1 MSEHAPRGTDDF
13 RPESAIRPDSG
24 PLPEETWRTRS
35 AVSTGACERCGAPFE
50 ATRKGRRF
58 CSEACRSAA
67 EKARWLARKRA
78 AARGP
83 VPVMVCLDCGSTR
96 CTILDARGEL
106 ESGSPSVEPTEGPP
120 LGGAS

>member
-1 MSEHAPRGTDDF
+1 MSEHAPQGYRGF
-13 RPESAIRPDSG
+13 SAQRQETPLSG
-24 PLPEETWRTRS
+24 PLPGSTW
-35 AVSTGACERCGAPFE
+35 APLCERCGAPFE

-83 VPVMVCLDCGSTR
+83 APVMVCLDCGSTR
-96 CTILDARGEL
+96 CAPLDE
-106 ESGSPSVEPTEGPP
+106 
-120 LGGAS
+120 GAS